1 MAKSGSSRPRV
12 LIVEDEADVLE
23 LIRYNLEQEGIDVE
37 EARDG
42 RNALRQIE
50 KNAPDLVVL
59 DLMLPEISGFEI
71 CRKVRASDYTRTLPI
86 IIVTARSSEADK
98 VLGLELGADDY
109 VTKPFS
115 PRELTARVKAVL
127 RRSADGNEAFEAKTY
142 ERGRLRID
150 FAAYQVLVDG
160 EPRDLPLREFELLA
174 FLVKHPMRVFT
185 REQLLDLVWGPG
197 SDSEARTIDV
207 HIHRLRAQ
215 LEQDEI
221 NPRLI
226 VTVRGV
232 GYRFDPDG

>member
-50 KNAPDLVVL
+50 KNAPDLLVL

-71 CRKVRASDYTRTLPI
+71 CRKVRASEYTRTLPI

-127 RRSADGNEAFEAKTY
+127 RRSADGNEAFETKTY

-160 EPRDLPLREFELLA
+160 GPRDLPLREFELLA